1 MASNKKIKGITVE
14 IGGETSGLTKALA
27 SADKALAATQRELNE
42 VQKGLNLDPKNVTL
56 MAQKEEL
63 LTKAIEETSNK
74 LRALEDNAERAKKA
88 MEAGQRWE
96 AQFEPLREK
105 IEQASES
112 LKALEKKQR
121 EAKKEFDAGN
131 ISAEDYE
138 KVKDEVGK
146 ARQALTDL
154 EAQKKKLEQEFKE
167 EHISADEYRAYQR
180 EVESTRAHLE
190 SLQGELRDT
199 GVSAEQSQKQISDFG
214 SHAEETFGGVVKAA
228 AAITA
233 ALVAVAK
240 KAVETGAEFDASM
253 SQVAATMGYSADEIN
268 TAGTE
273 ASETFLTLKKYA
285 QDMGKST
292 AFSAGEVSQ
301 GLNFMALAGMNA
313 EESMEMLPKVLDLA
327 SAGCMDLA
335 RASDMVTDAQS
346 ALGLSTED
354 TERLVD
360 QMAKTASR
368 SNTSVE
374 QLGDAIL
381 NIGATAKDMKG
392 GTQELTEVLG
402 LLADNGIKGAEGGT
416 KLRNILLK
424 LEAPT
429 DKAAAK
435 LEELGIQVYDADG
448 KLRSMQDI
456 FTDLNGALG
465 ELDDQSANLA
475 KATIFN
481 ARDLGAVNALLNTST
496 QRWNELGD
504 EIADSAGAAHDMA
517 EVQLDNLAGDVTLFK
532 SALEGAEIT
541 ISDRLTPSLRNA
553 VQFGTEA
560 VGKLADGFGQGGLSG
575 AVTAAHK
582 IIRDSFE
589 DEAGAIFGAEAAI
602 QALISAFITYKGVSL
617 LVEGINAMKTMHTAI
632 QSATTATEA
641 LNAATAANP
650 YALVASIAVGAAMAV
665 KKLID
670 IETDLID
677 ELDEGYDKLDE
688 AQKAVVDNAN
698 DTIVSI
704 NKSRESYKKNQK
716 TIEDQTAVYKGLAE
730 ELYRLDS
737 QQEIDVKDREAM
749 KAIADKLNSSIKGL
763 NIQLDKQ
770 TGHLLTQRSTID
782 DLIAGYEKEA
792 KAAAARERLTEL
804 YSQQI
809 DAEIARKEALDK
821 VGEAEQE
828 LYGLIEQKN
837 LAQRRYNEAVD
848 NAKMA
853 GVAAEESAA
862 VAEMEAALESAT
874 DAVDDQRDKL
884 GMLRTAYVNAGS
896 AVRGVTDEITVVKDV
911 VGEMADETTQAA
923 DTTAEALDKIED
935 SAGGAAGAVKLSFEE
950 MQKEV
955 DSAVSEIEARIKAY
969 EDKLASRTGTL
980 QSWFEVNATVSGD
993 DAKFGTLKKTLDK
1006 QIADMEQWSKD
1017 IDRLEKEG
1025 INQNFLDKLK
1035 DAGPQSQA
1043 LVSELL
1049 KVPEKDRNAYAEKWN
1064 TAYESAAN
1072 TAEKQLKRMK
1082 TETENAIGEMIGV
1095 LQEKSPEFTALWKDM
1110 GGDAIDG
1117 YIEAFKDG
1125 EKLAALKEAVKE
1137 MVDTALETTAER
1149 QKSESPSKEAKKLG
1163 GYFGEGYAE
1172 GIEDEVSEAV
1182 KAAKTMVS
1190 KTMTAAGSGDGKN
1203 LAALNRTAAQTAA
1216 DINGA
1221 VNAGTSAAAATP
1233 KIDTAELAKEIK
1245 DGLVTAVTEA
1255 LGTEKKT
1262 AFYVDSVKLADVI
1275 YKPID
1280 ERIGRDAELAV
1291 NGY

>member
-1 MASNKKIKGITVE
+1 MATNKKIKGITVE

-27 SADKALAATQRELNE
+27 SADKALAATQRELGE
-42 VQKGLNLDPKNVTL
+42 VQKGLNLDPSNVTL

-63 LTKAIEETSNK
+63 LTKAIAETSNK

-96 AQFEPLREK
+96 QQFEPLREK

-138 KVKDEVGK
+138 KVKDEVSK
-146 ARQALTDL
+146 AREALTDL
-154 EAQKKKLEQEFKE
+154 EAQKKKLEREFSE
-167 EHISADEYRAYQR
+167 EHISAEEYRAYQR
-180 EVESTRAHLE
+180 EVENTRAHLE

-199 GVSAEQSQKQISDFG
+199 GVSAEQSQKQIADFG
-214 SHAEETFGGVVKAA
+214 SHAKETFGGVVKAA

-233 ALVAVAK
+233 ALIAVAK
-240 KAVETGAEFDASM
+240 KAAETGAEFDASM

-268 TAGTE
+268 SAGSE
-273 ASETFLTLKKYA
+273 ASETFLSLKKYA

-292 AFSAGEVSQ
+292 AFSANEVSK
-301 GLNFMALAGMNA
+301 GLNYMALAGYDA
-313 EESMEMLPKVLDLA
+313 EQSMDMLPKVLDLA

-346 ALGLSTED
+346 ALGLSSED
-354 TERLVD
+354 TEKLVD
-360 QMAKTASR
+360 QMARTASR

-448 KLRSMQDI
+448 KLRSIQDI

-504 EIADSAGAAHDMA
+504 EIANSAGAAHDMA

-541 ISDRLTPSLRNA
+541 ISDRLTPTLRDA

-575 AVTAAHK
+575 AVAAAHK

-589 DEAGAIFGAEAAI
+589 EEAGAIFGAEAAVE
-602 QALISAFITYKGVSL
+602 ALIGAFLTYKGVSL
-617 LVEGINAMKTMHTAI
+617 MIEGINAMKTMQTAI
-632 QSATTATEA
+632 QNATTATEA
-641 LNAATAANP
+641 LNSVTAANP
-650 YALVASIAVGAAMAV
+650 YALIASIAVGATIAI

-677 ELDEGYDKLDE
+677 EVNEGYDKLDE

-698 DTIVSI
+698 DTITAI
-704 NKSRESYKKNQK
+704 NKSRDSYKKNQK
-716 TIEDQTAVYKGLAE
+716 TIEDQAAVYRGLAD
-730 ELYRLDS
+730 ELFRLDS

-770 TGHLLTQRSTID
+770 TGHLLTQRDTIN
-782 DLIAGYEKEA
+782 DLIDGYEREA
-792 KAAAARERLTEL
+792 KAQAARERLTEL
-804 YSQQI
+804 FAQQI
-809 DAEIARKEALDK
+809 DAEIARKKALEE
-821 VGEAEQE
+821 VGEAEKN
-828 LYGLIEQKN
+828 LSSLIEEKDR
-837 LAQRRYNEAVD
+837 AQRRYNEAVD
-848 NAKMA
+848 SAKMA

-862 VAEMEAALESAT
+862 VSEMEKALESAT
-874 DAVDDQRDKL
+874 QAVEDQQDKL
-884 GMLRTAYVNAGS
+884 GMLRTAYVNTGS
-896 AVRGVTDEITVVKDV
+896 AVRRVSDEIDV
-911 VGEMADETTQAA
+911 VEDVLGEMAEETETAA
-923 DTTAEALDKIED
+923 DTTADALDKIEG
-935 SAGGAAGAVKLSFEE
+935 SADGAAGAVKLSFEE

-955 DSAVSEIEARIKAY
+955 DSAISEIEARIKAY

-993 DAKFGTLKKTLDK
+993 DAKFGTLKNTLDK
-1006 QIADMEQWSKD
+1006 QIADMEKWSAD
-1017 IDRLEKEG
+1017 IERLEKEG

-1043 LVSELL
+1043 LVTELL
-1049 KVPEKDRNAYAEKWN
+1049 KVPEKERNAYAEKWN
-1064 TAYESAAN
+1064 TAYEGAAT
-1072 TAEKQLKRMK
+1072 TAEKQLARMK
-1082 TETENAIGEMIGV
+1082 TETENTIKEMIGI
-1095 LQEKSPEFTALWKDM
+1095 LEEKSPEFAALWKDM

-1125 EKLAALKEAVKE
+1125 EKLAALKEAVKA
-1137 MVDTALETTAER
+1137 MVDTALETTAAE
-1149 QKSESPSKEAKKLG
+1149 QDSASPSKEAKKLG
-1163 GYFGEGYAE
+1163 GDFGEGYTE
-1172 GIEDEVSEAV
+1172 GIEDEVTEAV
-1182 KAAKTMVS
+1182 KAAKTMVQE
-1190 KTMTAAGSGDGKN
+1190 TMRAAGSGDGKT
-1203 LAALNRTAAQTAA
+1203 LASINRGTVTRTAADLSGAAQAVTSAGTAA
-1216 DINGA
+1216 PVIDSETISRA
-1221 VNAGTSAAAATP
+1221 VLEGL
-1233 KIDTAELAKEIK
+1233 AELASGDFREETKI
-1245 DGLVTAVTEA
+1245 
-1255 LGTEKKT
+1255 
-1262 AFYVDSVKLADVI
+1262 DSDVI
-1275 YKPID
+1275 AVKTYKKID
-1280 ERIGRDAELAV
+1280 LLIGRDAGLKKG
-1291 NGY
+1291 GYA